1 MTMQSSN
8 LLPALQGLPG
18 GGSGQHRFFRDHI
31 TDIVSMDRAMYAAEF
46 TSAVSVGMWY
56 VFGDDPSRTDT
67 ILRTD
72 FPGTEINDSYLQLAY
87 ERTSLFDPDL
97 PDVNVVERW
106 RQALANGED
115 SKEDFLDDL
124 KGTVAEFNARDQ
136 LNHQGYNLE
145 LAADRY
151 QRGWDLHG
159 TNPDGE
165 HVQIQVKAGD
175 SELQFDKTIETI
187 QETDY
192 PFAVGSEINTHIS
205 ENAPELANRIVADIG
220 PDYLL
225 VDGIE
230 DGLETLS
237 ANEGIDIPDGT
248 AEIIPYAAAFVRGA
262 RLIYGALK
270 TEQQFKAADRTTK
283 NRIQVVQTLTLMSR
297 MGVSTVLAT
306 VGGMGGASAGSLV
319 PGVGNAVA
327 GIGGSVIGAGMGM
340 YLNKRLQPHMLDLVL
355 NITGL
360 THDDL
365 FYYKNKPR
373 IDEVAFIFQTRAKE
387 LATTLDC

>member
-1 MTMQSSN
+1 MQSSN
-8 LLPALQGLPG
+8 LLPALQELPG
-18 GGSGQHRFFRDHI
+18 GESSQHRSFRDHI

-56 VFGDDPSRTDT
+56 VFGDDFQRTDT
-67 ILRTD
+67 VLRAD
-72 FPGTEINDSYLQLAY
+72 SPGTEINHSYLQDAY
-87 ERTSLFDPDL
+87 ERTSLFDPDM

-106 RQALANGED
+106 RHALASGED

-124 KGTVAEFNARDQ
+124 KGIVAEFNARDQ
-136 LNHQGYNLE
+136 LNHYGYNLE
-145 LAADRY
+145 LAADRW

-165 HVQIQVKAGD
+165 YVQIQVKAGD
-175 SELQFDKTIETI
+175 SEAQFDRTLEAM

-205 ENAPELANRIVADIG
+205 ENAPELVDRIVADIG

-237 ANEGIDIPDGT
+237 ANEEIGIPDGT
-248 AEIIPYAAAFVRGA
+248 VEIVPYAAAVLGGA
-262 RLIYGALK
+262 RLLYGALR
-270 TEQQFKAADRTTK
+270 TEREFKAADRTTK

-306 VGGMGGASAGSLV
+306 VGGIGGASAGSLV
-319 PGVGNAVA
+319 PGVGNVVA
-327 GIGGSVIGAGMGM
+327 GFGGMVAGASAGM
-340 YLNKRLQPHMLDLVL
+340 YLNKHLQPHMLDLAL

-373 IDEVAFIFQTRAKE
+373 IDEVAFIFQTRVRE
-387 LATTLDC
+387 LAATPGC